1 VQPNASKILFVIN
14 QLFKGGAETVLIS
27 LLNRLVEKNVELT
40 LIVFDQEEID
50 GTISLLPLL
59 PKQVKLLTG
68 RRNRFAALR
77 TPGAY
82 YAPELLSFLEKQ
94 EFDLA
99 ISYGEWF
106 SPELVMKYARA
117 KRKALWIHSDIT
129 QSPWVKPNELF
140 AWDPDIDFYLC
151 VSESFRKVT
160 VKQFPFLASRTRV
173 VHNCCDLAEIKRL
186 AEEPVSPRY
195 SSDLPLILSVGN
207 LRPEKNYLRAI
218 AAARILHS
226 HGLRFHW
233 VCVGA
238 PSCKKTVTELSRTV
252 QAAGVESVLEFP
264 GAVANSYALMRRAAV
279 LVSCS
284 DHESWSMVI
293 TEAKA
298 LALPVVATKTTGA
311 LEQLNDGHNGLLCD
325 FSAEDLAEKL
335 TCYLTSPKLR
345 KQLRNNLQNAPEEY
359 RSEDELLA
367 LLQTPAAAPRRRR
380 LLYLLDDA
388 NYQGGAHAAS
398 GLLLQQLQAKGILV
412 EVFSGVAPTVATRS
426 RFFPVRLSAL
436 ATGHERGSWEAISF
450 RDCLFSKKFTIREKY
465 DKFCQALSKRLPGKP
480 KEWEAQSVK
489 RLIKYFSQ
497 YDRVCV
503 MSEGSVFRDLVAA
516 APIPHRFQCIHTN
529 YCVWSKLNDYI
540 KKLTRDDAWRFAKME
555 KILLVSQQNRT
566 AFAEQFPEL
575 ADRSVAIRN
584 LIKLPPSGQPPRTRH
599 PFPQLLTV
607 ARLEWE
613 KDVPRMIRLAIRL
626 RQTGIRFDWRILG
639 DSAAFDTLCRQ
650 VREAG
655 IADCF
660 HVEGHCDNP
669 FPAYREADLFLLL
682 SHYEGLPNTIYESL
696 LSETPVFATR
706 VGGVAEQITDGVTGV
721 LVPDDEEAI
730 FTALRQLLSD
740 ESRLRQ
746 LQENV
751 KGYSYDNDAVLSE
764 YLNYFGLES

>member
-1 VQPNASKILFVIN
+1 MQPNASKILFAIN

-50 GTISLLPLL
+50 GAISLLPRL

-77 TPGAY
+77 SSAAC
-82 YAPELLSFLEKQ
+82 YAPELLAFLARE

-106 SPELVMKYARA
+106 SPELVMKYAHA
-117 KRKALWIHSDIT
+117 KRKALWLHGDIT
-129 QSPWVKPNELF
+129 QSPWIKPEELF

-160 VKQFPFLASRTRV
+160 VEQFPFLASRARV
-173 VHNCCDLAEIKRL
+173 VHNCCDPVEIKQL
-186 AEEPVSPRY
+186 AEESVSLQVPA
-195 SSDLPLILSVGN
+195 DVPLILSVGN

-218 AAARILHS
+218 AAARILQS

-233 VCVGA
+233 ICAGA
-238 PSCKKTVTELSRTV
+238 PSHEQTVAELTLAVRD
-252 QAAGVESVLEFP
+252 GGLESVLEFP
-264 GAVANSYALMRRAAV
+264 GAVANPYALMRRAAV

-298 LALPVVATKTTGA
+298 LALPVIATETTGA

-335 TCYLTSPKLR
+335 ICYLTSPKLR
-345 KQLRNNLQNAPEEY
+345 EQLRKNLQTAPEEY
-359 RSEDELLA
+359 HSEDELLA
-367 LLQTPAAAPRRRR
+367 LLNTPAAAPRRQR

-398 GLLLQQLQAKGILV
+398 CLLLQQLQRKGIPV
-412 EVFSGVAPTVATRS
+412 EVFSGVTPTTTTRN
-426 RFFPVRLSAL
+426 RFSPVRLSSL
-436 ATGHERGSWEAISF
+436 DTGHERGSWEAISF
-450 RDCLFSKKFTIREKY
+450 RDCLFSEKFTIREKY
-465 DKFCQALSKRLPGKP
+465 DKFRQALGKRLPGKP
-480 KEWEAQSVK
+480 KEWKTQSVR
-489 RLIKYFSQ
+489 RLIEYFSQ

-503 MSEGSVFRDLVAA
+503 MSEGSVFRELVAA

-540 KKLTRDDAWRFAKME
+540 KKLTCDDARRFPEME
-555 KILLVSQQNRT
+555 KILLVSQQNRA
-566 AFAEQFPEL
+566 AFVEQFPEL
-575 ADRSVAIRN
+575 ADRCVAIRN
-584 LIKLPPSGQPPRTRH
+584 LIKLPPPSQPPRSRQ
-599 PFPQLLTV
+599 PFLRLLTV

-613 KDVPRMIRLAIRL
+613 KDVPRMIRLAVRL
-626 RQTGIRFDWRILG
+626 RQAGIRFDWRLLG
-639 DSAAFDTLCRQ
+639 DSAAYGTLCRQ

-655 IADCF
+655 VADCF
-660 HVEGHCDNP
+660 HVEGHCNDP

-696 LSETPVFATR
+696 LSETPVFATG
-706 VGGVAEQITDGVTGV
+706 VGGIPEQVEDGVTGI
-721 LVPDDEEAI
+721 LVPDDEETI

-740 ESRLRQ
+740 ESRLRR

-751 KGYSYDNDAVLSE
+751 KGYSYDNDAVLAE